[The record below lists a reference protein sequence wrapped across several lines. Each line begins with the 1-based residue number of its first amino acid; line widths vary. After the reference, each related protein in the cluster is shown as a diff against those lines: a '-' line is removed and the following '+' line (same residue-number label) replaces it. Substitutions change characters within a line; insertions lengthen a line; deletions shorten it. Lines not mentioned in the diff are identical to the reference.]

1 MKDADALFASVRAR
15 RGHFTFESGHHG
27 DFWLDLETLCA
38 RPAAIRPFAADLA
51 ARLRPYRIDAVCGPL
66 NEGALVALM
75 VAADLECEFTYA
87 ERFANPDRGALF
99 PIDYRLPAAQHPLV
113 RGRRVA
119 IVNDVISAG
128 SAVRGAL
135 AHLDALGAQIVAV
148 GSLAILGT
156 LFVTYA
162 RERAL
167 PLETLAHR
175 PHDLWTPAEC
185 PLCQAGVPAEAVGAS
200 ASDSRAV

>member
-1 MKDADALFASVRAR
+1 
-15 RGHFTFESGHHG
+15 
-27 DFWLDLETLCA
+27 
-38 RPAAIRPFAADLA
+38 
-51 ARLRPYRIDAVCGPL
+51 VCGPL

-128 SAVRGAL
+128 SAVRGTLADLEACGAVVVVVTAL
-135 AHLDALGAQIVAV
+135 LLLGSAFAEFAQGRGI
-148 GSLAILGT
+148 
-156 LFVTYA
+156 
-162 RERAL
+162 
-167 PLETLAHR
+167 PLEVLSQTNGNVW
-175 PHDLWTPAEC
+175 PPEDC
-185 PLCQAGVPAEAVGAS
+185 PLCRSGVPLENHV
-200 ASDSRAV
+200 R